1 MKSETSMAAAL
12 QIRRVHSRRCW
23 FFTTGKI
30 LAAMKGGIC
39 VSVALE
45 KAFNEIM
52 WSCRIEI

>member
-1 MKSETSMAAAL
+1 MAAAL

-30 LAAMKGGIC
+30 LAAIKGGIR